1 MDGGPVLVSH
11 GGYGG
16 RRRLDVL
23 FTPADFGALSRR
35 DLSRTT
41 CVVFDVLRAT
51 TSMVTALSQG
61 AEAIVP
67 VSDIPEAIAWRN
79 RVPEVLLAGERDG
92 RRILADRTGGVDFDL
107 GNSPREFVSE
117 RVGGRWIVATTSNG
131 TRALRA
137 SGGARV
143 VLPACLRNRRAV
155 AQWLESDVS
164 EEWVFV
170 CSGTLE
176 DSAYEDVLGAGALV
190 DRLWPR
196 LADFEVLD
204 GARMARLLYQAVRGD
219 LAGAMRQHS
228 RNGRRLARMEELAAD
243 IGICAAEDDLN
254 LVAGMDRA
262 GVIRTLR
269 AGSQAAR
276 EILSP

>member
-1 MDGGPVLVSH
+1 MNNRVH
-11 GGYGG
+11 AG

-23 FTPADFGALSRR
+23 FTPADFAALSRR

-51 TSMVTALSQG
+51 TSMTTALSAG

-67 VSDIPEAIAWRN
+67 VSEIPEAIAWRN
-79 RVPEVLLAGERDG
+79 RLPEILLAGERDG
-92 RRILADRTGGVDFDL
+92 RRILADRTGGVDFDV
-107 GNSPREFVSE
+107 GNSPREFVPD

-137 SGGARV
+137 CMGARV
-143 VLPACLRNRRAV
+143 VLPACLRNRSAV
-155 AQWLESDVS
+155 AQWLQSDTS
-164 EEWVFV
+164 EEWVLV

-190 DRLWPR
+190 DRLWPM
-196 LADFEVLD
+196 LTGSEVLD
-204 GARMARLLYQAVRGD
+204 GARMAQLVYLAARGD

-228 RNGRRLARMEELAAD
+228 RNGRRLARMEGLAAD
-243 IGICAAEDDLN
+243 IEICAVEDDLD
-254 LVAGMDRA
+254 LVAAMDGA
-262 GVIRTLR
+262 GVIRKLGDVNR
-269 AGSQAAR
+269 QRG
-276 EILSP
+276 

>member
-155 AQWLESDVS
+155 AHWLESDVS